1 MDKFDDLVADVESR
15 IAVLENMMAKQREPH
30 PAADRRIW
38 DSDTADVKIST
49 YYKFFFFFLSASPVF
64 SRSELAEGGEEKNN
78 EEG

>member
-49 YYKFFFFFLSASPVF
+49 Y
-64 SRSELAEGGEEKNN
+64 
-78 EEG
+78 